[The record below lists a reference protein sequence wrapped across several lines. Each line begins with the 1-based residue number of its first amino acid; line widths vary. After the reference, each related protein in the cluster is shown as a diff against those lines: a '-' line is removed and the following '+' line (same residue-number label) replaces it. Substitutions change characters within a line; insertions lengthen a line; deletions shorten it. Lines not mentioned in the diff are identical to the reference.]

1 MHMKTL
7 RRLMAATILAGLS
20 AFSFAVSGEMGTGT
34 PDSWGQYSAA
44 VGDTH
49 IRIFNLTN
57 RTTAFPAGCSYITI
71 SSATV
76 GADAYK
82 MVLASMLIAK
92 STGKKMRFFAH
103 AARDGGCGVDY
114 FEMQS

>member
-1 MHMKTL
+1 
-7 RRLMAATILAGLS
+7 
-20 AFSFAVSGEMGTGT
+20 MGTGT
-34 PDSWGQYSAA
+34 PDIWGQYSAA

-76 GADAYK
+76 GPDAYK
-82 MVLASMLIAK
+82 MALATMLTAK
-92 STGKKMRFFAH
+92 STGKKMRFYSH
-103 AARDGGCGVDY
+103 AVRDGGCGVDY
-114 FEMQS
+114 FEIQG